1 MLDGVMLTNMLTH
14 ALKKRFKK
22 IRLVEFYKR
31 ADGTKPVAEWLEQ
44 LDDDRAQ
51 SVAMGVRFF
60 EEYPNP
66 VVPKKF
72 FEKVTD
78 HIWEIKTHHGK
89 EQFRLL
95 SFIEDHAIIIAVH
108 GIAKKSMELKKQ
120 EMDLAE
126 DRRKDYLQ
134 RKSRKKNDSP

>member
-1 MLDGVMLTNMLTH
+1 M
-14 ALKKRFKK
+14 
-22 IRLVEFYKR
+22 IRRKYRVVQFYKT
-31 ADGTKPVAEWLEQ
+31 ADGKKPVAEWLNT

-72 FEKVTD
+72 FEKITG
-78 HIWEIKTHHGK
+78 HIWEIKVHHGN

-95 SFIEDHAIIIAVH
+95 SFIENDAIIIAVH
-108 GIAKKSMELKKQ
+108 GIAKKSMDLKKQ
-120 EMDLAE
+120 DIQLAE
-126 DRRKDYLQ
+126 ECRKNYIQ
-134 RKSRKKNDSP
+134 RQSRQKKESP

>member
-1 MLDGVMLTNMLTH
+1 MEQRR
-14 ALKKRFKK
+14 KKH
-22 IRLVEFYKR
+22 RLVEFYR
-31 ADGTKPVAEWLEQ
+31 TADGKKPVAEWLDQ

-51 SVAMGVRFF
+51 AVAMGVRFF

-78 HIWEIKTHHGK
+78 DIWEIKTHYGK

-95 SFIEDHAIIIAVH
+95 SFIAGHAVVIAVH
-108 GIAKKSMELKKQ
+108 GLAKKSMDLKKQ
-120 EMDLAE
+120 DLDLAE
-126 DRRKDYLQ
+126 ERRQDYLRRRGQ
-134 RKSRKKNDSP
+134 RPP